1 MMSPCR
7 RFLIPNKSF
16 LLHKQTSP
24 RSGSPCP
31 AGAPHLGGLT
41 GGCRTMGGGAGPAP
55 HRSPPSGGG
64 RTEAGTGRD
73 GGTGRG
79 RPARSGEPMAAV
91 GAGGAARGRAGRERD
106 CAGLRERA
114 RAGAE
119 SGADGTRS
127 LAGGSGR
134 ARCPRRA
141 CRVWTRAR

>member
-1 MMSPCR
+1 
-7 RFLIPNKSF
+7 
-16 LLHKQTSP
+16 
-24 RSGSPCP
+24 
-31 AGAPHLGGLT
+31 
-41 GGCRTMGGGAGPAP
+41 
-55 HRSPPSGGG
+55 
-64 RTEAGTGRD
+64 
-73 GGTGRG
+73 
-79 RPARSGEPMAAV
+79 MAAV

-114 RAGAE
+114 RPGAE